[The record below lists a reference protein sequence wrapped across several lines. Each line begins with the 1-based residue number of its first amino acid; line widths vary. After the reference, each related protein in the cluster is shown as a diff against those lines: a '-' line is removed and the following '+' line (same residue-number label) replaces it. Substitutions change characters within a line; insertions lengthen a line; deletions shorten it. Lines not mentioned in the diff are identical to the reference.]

1 MELKCFSK
9 SNVNPMIKAIVFV
22 ISLGIN
28 FSFSQNNLH
37 RENLLD
43 YIQNQT
49 DTDVLLVQK
58 DGKIIFEYFSK
69 DWDARKPHELWSV
82 TKSLTNMLVG
92 IAVREK
98 KLSLE
103 ESLCDKLTDYKGT
116 PYCQIKVIDILN
128 HSSGIKW
135 NEVYE
140 KSIVESSPIS
150 MLYGKGA
157 LSTADFVLSFPHVLE
172 ATPGNRWMYSS
183 GDSNLLTKILQKAY
197 SNNDYDELPWKK
209 FAEPLGIES
218 LTFEQDKSG
227 SFVGAS
233 FGYLNA
239 EDALKWGSFLLKG
252 DGSWRGREIL
262 PKDWIRFSTQV
273 PEPFLK
279 GRVVKAPL
287 ELPGR
292 HFWPNRKVVALG
304 ARKPWKDL
312 PEDFFA
318 ALGHWGQML
327 GVLPS
332 ENLVVVRFGIDKDDA
347 RKYQVNKLMHL
358 VRELDQNR
366 KILESSEISGNP
378 ELVSSY
384 KSGLRY
390 NSWWPKIFKEVEL
403 FSNYRAK
410 DFCSCFYVFGQ
421 SEEYCENFVKNKS
434 VPSFLAPVRIH
445 KDLKEISVNKAKAH
459 YVSKRFGC
467 VLD

>member
-1 MELKCFSK
+1 MRSSKFFKIFFVASLLKTNLSF
-9 SNVNPMIKAIVFV
+9 AQ
-22 ISLGIN
+22 
-28 FSFSQNNLH
+28 SFSQTFKD
-37 RENLLD
+37 NLLD
-43 YIQNQT
+43 YVQNKT

-58 DGKIIFEYFSK
+58 DGKIIFEYFAK
-69 DWDARKPHELWSV
+69 DWDAHKPHELWSV

-92 IAVREK
+92 IAVLEK

-103 ESLCDKLTDYKGT
+103 ESLCDKLTEYKGS

-157 LSTADFVLSFPHVLE
+157 LSTAEFVLSFPHILE
-172 ATPGNRWMYSS
+172 AKPGIRWMYSS
-183 GDSNLLTKILQKAY
+183 GDSNLLTKILQKSY
-197 SNNDYDELPWKK
+197 SKSEYDELPWKK

-239 EDALKWGSFLLKG
+239 EDALRWGSFLLKG
-252 DGSWRGREIL
+252 DGAWKGHGIL
-262 PKDWIRFSTQV
+262 PKNWIQFSTQV
-273 PEPFLK
+273 PESFLEN
-279 GRVVKAPL
+279 RVVKAPQ

-292 HFWPNRKVVALG
+292 HFWPNRKVASLG

-318 ALGHWGQML
+318 ALGHWGQMV

-332 ENLVVVRFGIDKDDA
+332 ENLVVVRFGSDKDDV
-347 RKYQVNKLMHL
+347 RKYQVNQLMHL
-358 VRELDQNR
+358 IREFEQN
-366 KILESSEISGNP
+366 KKLSESHDVAGNP
-378 ELVSSY
+378 ELVSTY
-384 KSGLRY
+384 QSGLRY

-410 DFCSCFYVFGQ
+410 DYCSCLYVFGQ

-445 KDLKEISVNKAKAH
+445 KDLKEISVNKAKARFI
-459 YVSKRFGC
+459 SKRFGC
-467 VLD
+467 VLN